1 MFREENDIIVV
12 TDELDE
18 IKKFLVRKGYTVDP
32 SNTEDTAHQL
42 VMNVQKTMDYN
53 DDDGEYKNLGTIKI
67 KIVFDD
73 NESSGGTKKRII
85 KRKKTTRRKRKTRK

>member
-42 VMNVQKTMDYN
+42 VMNVQKQWIITTTTVN
-53 DDDGEYKNLGTIKI
+53 IKI
-67 KIVFDD
+67 
-73 NESSGGTKKRII
+73 
-85 KRKKTTRRKRKTRK
+85 